1 MQAWWIGNRSHGC
14 LPTAACRLVSSR
26 LLMSPMQSSKMLT
39 AACIL
44 CTLTI
49 SERTGTGQPGAPP
62 NTPGYGPGF
71 DADPVLSNWTNWTS
85 TGGRDANITQ
95 TYRLAYYAAV
105 AYQDYNVGKVR
116 LCTPLAGLSFI
127 HSSMCIADL
136 VFVPPSPASPSFTH
150 PCALLIWFLRFFL
163 THAHMHAC
171 MHTLVGACT
180 TRRPRQKQ
188 HHHHH
193 PLR

>member
-14 LPTAACRLVSSR
+14 LPTAACRLASSR

-49 SERTGTGQPGAPP
+49 SERNGTGQPGAPP

-71 DADPVLSNWTNWTS
+71 DADPVLSNLTNWTS

-127 HSSMCIADL
+127 HSSMYIADL
-136 VFVPPSPASPSFTH
+136 VSSVLS
-150 PCALLIWFLRFFL
+150 
-163 THAHMHAC
+163 HARTHAC
-171 MHTLVGACT
+171 MHAHAGRCLHNSTPSAKAT
-180 TRRPRQKQ
+180 P
-188 HHHHH
+188 
-193 PLR
+193 PSPSS